1 MNSQLKCCFELTDI
15 DVETDAILQAMEEL
29 LSPERI
35 GTTERFIVS
44 HSLLGYK
51 YQEMANI
58 SSYTTSYIK
67 ELGSQ
72 LWQDL
77 STAIGERITKK
88 NLHLLLKQYNNK
100 INQDYSVR
108 EQLSS
113 EIKAQLSQL
122 RGELLQFPN
131 DALPLDSP
139 CYVKHSLIE
148 DQIYTELQQPGCLIR
163 VKAPKHFGKTSL
175 LHRLSSFAT
184 QQEYKSVYLNFQEAD
199 ETIFTSLNQFLRWFC
214 INITTQL
221 VLPPDLNNYWD
232 EDIGSKVSCRVYF
245 EKYLF
250 PQLDCPVVLLLDEV
264 NRIFEHPNIALDF
277 LPMLRSWHERAKN
290 VQAWQKLRIVVAHE
304 TEIYVPL
311 RLNQSP
317 FNVGLP
323 IALPPFTIAQ
333 VQELATCYGL
343 DWHNNLGIE
352 NAMLLQAM
360 VGGHPYLTHLAIYY
374 LYLHKGEIALE
385 QLLET
390 APTQSGIYRHHL
402 QNYLVMLENEPDLKA
417 AFEQVVMANE
427 SVQLNALTAYKLE
440 SLGLIQLKGDVAC
453 VSCELYRLYFQ
464 QQMFSLR
471 NPSCALVKPNP

>member
-1 MNSQLKCCFELTDI
+1 MNNQLQCRPQLTD
-15 DVETDAILQAMEEL
+15 TDAILQAMEQL

-58 SSYTTSYIK
+58 SSYTTAYIK

-77 STAIGERITKK
+77 STAMGERVTKK
-88 NLHLLLKQYNNK
+88 NLHLLLKQCKNET
-100 INQDYSVR
+100 NQNYFVQ

-113 EIKAQLSQL
+113 EITAKLSQL
-122 RGELLQFPN
+122 RVELLQFPN
-131 DALPLDSP
+131 DALSLDSP
-139 CYVKHSLIE
+139 CYIKHFLIE
-148 DQIYTELQQPGCLIR
+148 DQIYKELQQPGGIIR
-163 VKAPKHFGKTSL
+163 VKAPQHFGKTSL
-175 LHRLSSFAT
+175 LHRLSVFASE
-184 QQEYKSVYLNFQEAD
+184 QKYKSVYLNFQEAD
-199 ETIFTSLNQFLRWFC
+199 ETIFTSLDRFLRWFC

-221 VLPPDLNNYWD
+221 ALKANLNDHWD

-245 EKYLF
+245 EKYLLQ
-250 PQLDCPVVLLLDEV
+250 QLDCPLVLLLDEV
-264 NRIFEHPNIALDF
+264 NRVFEHPNIALDF

-290 VQAWQKLRIVVAHE
+290 VQTWQKLRIVVAHA

-323 IALPPFTIAQ
+323 ITLPQFTIAQ
-333 VQELATCYGL
+333 VQELAACYGL
-343 DWHNNLGIE
+343 DWQNNKGIE
-352 NAMLLQAM
+352 DAMLLQSM

-374 LYLHKGEIALE
+374 LYLQKGEITLKE
-385 QLLET
+385 LLET

-402 QNYLVMLENEPDLKA
+402 QNYLAMLENEPDLKVA
-417 AFEQVVMANE
+417 LGEVVMANE
-427 SVQLNALTAYKLE
+427 SVRLNAIAAYKLE
-440 SLGLIQLKGDVAC
+440 SLGLIQLKGDVAR
-453 VSCELYRLYFQ
+453 VSCELYSLYFRQ
-464 QQMFSLR
+464 QLQ
-471 NPSCALVKPNP
+471 V